1 MIVLENEWKWNVV
14 ESLYKLEKKIEGM
27 FNELHD
33 DVKEIENSN
42 KFIKVENCRLRKML
56 FDIKR
61 IVQKRR
67 I

>member
-42 KFIKVENCRLRKML
+42 KFIKVENYRLRKML

-61 IVQKRR
+61 IVQKR
-67 I
+67 